1 MAVSTTFDPLATL
14 VGGVHYAYIAP
25 LGTAIPTDC
34 PAEPGED
41 LDDAFGF
48 LGYTADTGGTFTVD
62 TQTTDLYASQSFD
75 PIRTIITTRK
85 ASITLPF
92 IEIANDEALAA
103 AFGGGEVTAISG
115 GYKYTPPAAGT
126 TDEVT
131 AVLDIVDGDEMFR
144 IVAERCLAAGSV
156 NMQLVKNAFSQLPV
170 TLNCL
175 APVTL
180 PTAWHLVGTNSAL
193 APAGS

>member
-1 MAVSTTFDPLATL
+1 MAVSTTFDPNATL
-14 VGGVHYAYIAP
+14 VGGVHYGYVAP
-25 LGTAIPTDC
+25 YGTTLPTIC
-34 PAEPGED
+34 PSTPGEG
-41 LDDAFGF
+41 LNDAFGF
-48 LGYTADTGGTFTVD
+48 VGYTDQAGATFQVD
-62 TQTTDLYASQSFD
+62 TQTTDLYASQSYD

-85 ASITLPF
+85 ATVTLPF
-92 IEIANDEALAA
+92 IEVGNDKALAA
-103 AFGGGEVTAISG
+103 AFGGGTMTTIAG

-126 TDEVT
+126 TGYVSL
-131 AVLDIVDGDEMFR
+131 ALDIVDGDEITR

-170 TLNCL
+170 TFNVL

-193 APAGS
+193 AS